1 MKISVAL
8 TFVGAALFAFAFT
21 MPPYK
26 DEKAFMERYMQMG
39 AGQSKDYWKL
49 RDEMLTPRYQLQ
61 DYGVTLAAGGLT
73 ALFFLRKRR
82 VGLSAPRNVN
92 GDRNPRFFED

>member
-1 MKISVAL
+1 MLRTGHPHRASASDCAGPPFTKTLSAMKIAVAL
-8 TFVGAALFAFAFT
+8 VFVGAALFAFAFT

-49 RDEMLTPRYQLQ
+49 RDEMLTPR
-61 DYGVTLAAGGLT
+61 V
-73 ALFFLRKRR
+73 
-82 VGLSAPRNVN
+82 
-92 GDRNPRFFED
+92 